1 MKKLFS
7 LLLALTLVVTCLAG
21 VSFAADPVARII
33 NGDKV
38 VELEAPLQDEKFE
51 ALISPEGTTV
61 IEILKDF
68 RTSEFGM
75 WSPYTV
81 TIDLKGHKITTGR
94 NGLHVEAAGSV
105 NSQTVIKNGTINSLG
120 ALGIRIQGGSVLVD
134 NCTVLGTTSNAFGLY
149 STDGGNAVL
158 KNSTFVSKALN
169 AVGFHVEGK
178 DQSKSTIE
186 IENCTLITVSET
198 NSQVLGS
205 RASVPGTFK
214 LGKGVKMYTYRVE
227 TPCNS
232 KAKYEGEA
240 YTFVEGLQ
248 NVLVEGLNTTYYDL
262 NMWTAP
268 EYVAPTEPATPAE
281 PATPSVPT
289 TNVPDVNVPKTGASV
304 IALGVMAMVSLAG
317 AVVTKKH

>member
-105 NSQTVIKNGTINSLG
+105 NSQTVINSSRPVHDNVVELFRQL
-120 ALGIRIQGGSVLVD
+120 AAKHLHMKRCRLSVRPSRRP
-134 NCTVLGTTSNAFGLY
+134 CHKA
-149 STDGGNAVL
+149 
-158 KNSTFVSKALN
+158 KPRKALIL
-169 AVGFHVEGK
+169 
-178 DQSKSTIE
+178 DQ
-186 IENCTLITVSET
+186 CL
-198 NSQVLGS
+198 LD
-205 RASVPGTFK
+205 A
-214 LGKGVKMYTYRVE
+214 
-227 TPCNS
+227 
-232 KAKYEGEA
+232 A
-240 YTFVEGLQ
+240 YTLHYIIHIIYYVVLQ
-248 NVLVEGLNTTYYDL
+248 PQIQIQITK
-262 NMWTAP
+262 P
-268 EYVAPTEPATPAE
+268 
-281 PATPSVPT
+281 
-289 TNVPDVNVPKTGASV
+289 
-304 IALGVMAMVSLAG
+304 GVHVHNSNLVSLHRQSCAKICHKHCLTGPAFAG
-317 AVVTKKH
+317 SSNNYFSHFISSRVLLHLG